1 MVDQWDQTGVLSNL
15 SVEYLE
21 RVIDPLSLY
30 HAGNKRTRSS
40 MQDPVVIQR
49 SIGSSPESS
58 NALSETTVAAA
69 ASSYEST
76 NSTMSDPVKSYN
88 KIRRQ
93 GSRSSVL
100 AKQTGKSIALSL
112 YNKKLTIGSCRCWHV
127 VLGTPQEAL
136 FYPKQCRET
145 YMDQVVCWIL

>member
-1 MVDQWDQTGVLSNL
+1 
-15 SVEYLE
+15 
-21 RVIDPLSLY
+21 
-30 HAGNKRTRSS
+30 

-49 SIGSSPESS
+49 SIVSSPDS
-58 NALSETTVAAA
+58 NTLSETTVAAA

-100 AKQTGKSIALSL
+100 ANQADTGKSIALTLDNKTMTFSSL
-112 YNKKLTIGSCRCWHV
+112 
-127 VLGTPQEAL
+127 
-136 FYPKQCRET
+136 
-145 YMDQVVCWIL
+145 

>member
-58 NALSETTVAAA
+58 NALSETTVAVA

-112 YNKKLTIGSCRCWHV
+112 Q
-127 VLGTPQEAL
+127 QETDHWL
-136 FYPKQCRET
+136 
-145 YMDQVVCWIL
+145 M